1 MKRKLKW
8 LAIVLAVSLL
18 GLGTAL
24 LLWPRDRITVESWQ
38 KIQIGMTEKEVAEI
52 LGGAGM
58 NYWDAWDGH
67 AALEKELGRPLFE
80 TEDPTL
86 EEPKEPPRHLVTG
99 SRIWSG
105 HRGIIFVEF
114 DQENRVCCKE
124 FQGGRWINAGVLDRL
139 RDWLGW

>member
-86 EEPKEPPRHLVTG
+86 EEPVKRVLWD
-99 SRIWSG
+99 RAKIWIG
-105 HRGIIFVEF
+105 RRGIIVIEL
-114 DQENRVCCKE
+114 DQDKNVCWKQ
-124 FQGGRWINAGVLDRL
+124 FHGARRINAGIFDRL
-139 RDWLGW
+139 RDWLGL